1 MKFSE
6 PTLVAASVALALS
19 MALSASALASGSD
32 SFSTTSNATGMYNAG
47 KRVFAEKLN
56 CNGCMFSGK
65 SIDKEMAMKIVS
77 DPKATESL
85 GVDEKALVVAYA
97 KRRFGL

>member
-1 MKFSE
+1 MKIRSSMVRRT
-6 PTLVAASVALALS
+6 TLVAAVCLS
-19 MALSASALASGSD
+19 FSHVALASGSD

-56 CNGCMFSGK
+56 CDGCMFAGK
-65 SIDKEMAMKIVS
+65 SIDKDVAMKLIS
-77 DPKATESL
+77 DPKATATL
-85 GVDEKALVVAYA
+85 GADEKELVVAYA

>member
-1 MKFSE
+1 MKLRSK
-6 PTLVAASVALALS
+6 TLGSSAVAVALSLGLS
-19 MALSASALASGSD
+19 HVALASGSD

-56 CNGCMFSGK
+56 CDGCMFAGK
-65 SIDKEMAMKIVS
+65 SIDKEVAMKIVS
-77 DPKATESL
+77 DPKATASL
-85 GVDEKALVVAYA
+85 DGGEKELVVAYA